1 MVKLL
6 LIVLSI
12 IPMFANDMNMKK
24 CETIKLSKF
33 TTLVSCFKIDYL
45 IEYYEPRR
53 DDDDNIKKIT
63 IITINDKKIIIKGS
77 E

>member
-6 LIVLSI
+6 LIILSI
-12 IPMFANDMNMKK
+12 IPLYANDMNMKK
-24 CETIKLSKF
+24 CEMIKLSNF
-33 TTLVSCFKIDYL
+33 TTLVSCFKMDYL
-45 IEYYEPRR
+45 IEYYEPKR

-63 IITINDKKIIIKGS
+63 IITVNDKKIIIKGS